1 MGAEG
6 LNRSSLKANGG
17 FGFGFGFT
25 PTSPLRYVGL
35 ESFLFRQSR
44 MLAVYSRKGGRL
56 ELKRKEIYL
65 EF

>member
-25 PTSPLRYVGL
+25 PTSLLRYVGR

-44 MLAVYSRKGGRL
+44 MLAVYLRKGGRL
-56 ELKRKEIYL
+56 ELK
-65 EF
+65 